1 MHLHLPKPLHGWRA
15 FAGEVGIIVLGVLIA
30 LGAEQFVEAAR
41 DRAQV
46 RQGEESLKD
55 NFERFVTFTA
65 ELDAYAPCITS
76 RATEVRTLIDRSAA
90 AHRLPRVGAIP
101 QLTPHPWQIDTY
113 SAMVASQA
121 ITHVSHAQAILYSR
135 IAMSAIDLYDDGK
148 VEWSDWGVL
157 ASLSG
162 APRDYGDAEEAQD
175 RMVLA
180 RAVHQDSVMRVIA
193 DNTVDRI
200 RRTGLLDSHEFDIAV
215 DEGRRSA
222 AAIPMCRPISIGAA
236 QPQSQAI

>member
-1 MHLHLPKPLHGWRA
+1 MHFHLPKPLHGWRE

-30 LGAEQFVEAAR
+30 LGAEQVVEGVR

-46 RQGEESLKD
+46 GQSEESLKN

-65 ELDAYAPCITS
+65 ELDAYAPCVTA
-76 RATEVRTLIDRSAA
+76 RATQVRELIDRAA
-90 AHRLPRVGAIP
+90 ATHRLPSVGAIP

-121 ITHVSHAQAILYSR
+121 ITHVSHSQAILYSR
-135 IAMSAIDLYDDGK
+135 VAMSAIDLYDDGK

-162 APRDYGDAEEAQD
+162 GPRGYGDAEEAQD

-180 RAVHQDSVMRVIA
+180 RAVHQDSVMRDIA

-200 RRTGLLDSHEFDIAV
+200 RRTGLLDSHEFDMAV

-222 AAIPMCRPISIGAA
+222 ATIPMCRPIEIGDA
-236 QPQSQAI
+236 QPQSRAI

>member
-1 MHLHLPKPLHGWRA
+1 VHVPLPKPLHGWRG

-30 LGAEQFVEAAR
+30 LTAGQAVESIH
-41 DRAQV
+41 DREQV

-55 NFERFVTFTA
+55 NFERFITFTS
-65 ELDAYAPCITS
+65 ELDAYAPCIAARS
-76 RATEVRTLIDRSAA
+76 AELRGLIDRSAA
-90 AHRLPRVGAIP
+90 AHRLPRVGPVP

-121 ITHVSHAQAILYSR
+121 ITHVSHSQAILYSR
-135 IAMSAIDLYDDGK
+135 VAMSAVDLYDDGK

-162 APRDYGDAEEAQD
+162 EPRSYGEAEEAQD

-180 RAVHQDSVMRVIA
+180 RAVHEDSVMRMIA
-193 DNTVDRI
+193 DNTADRI
-200 RRTGLLDSHEFDIAV
+200 RRTGLLDAREFDAAV
-215 DEGRRSA
+215 EEGRRMA
-222 AAIPMCRPISIGAA
+222 ATIAMCRPIEIG
-236 QPQSQAI
+236 